1 MDYVIQYL
9 AGKVYAVLEE
19 HPCISAQELKAESKL
34 SDKELFLAIGWLI
47 HDNKL
52 AYNIDNDRISIES
65 DAEKL
70 DFSHFQTYSMT

>member
-1 MDYVIQYL
+1 MNYVVQYL
-9 AGKVYAVLEE
+9 ASKVYAVLEE
-19 HPCISAQELKAESKL
+19 HPFLSVQELKEESKL

-52 AYNIDNDRISIES
+52 AYNIDNDKISIES